1 MDTDMTGG
9 SGGPRNKLA
18 QLERWGGACGPQREG
33 EEDLVPDL
41 TAQQWAT
48 LETGLTRT
56 KMQVVF
62 SMDEPS
68 VAVGNLY
75 WTLRDFDRE
84 ILSYCKD
91 HGVRFE
97 DDRLDALGTDKIVLF
112 GRPDTKNKE
121 LWCLMKRGYI
131 YVRGVRIWV
140 QPSFT
145 GRKVS
150 NLSLCEIEY
159 VNTNEIQ
166 PSELIKA
173 IQTWGGTDA
182 LVVSHAVNVGTPAKW
197 PAIMCLRNMSRTSPE
212 LLFAFRLFFPSP
224 EEANAVYAGFLQERR
239 SNEQMRDRAVGTLTL
254 KPVSNVEW
262 SRTRAVFFRPT
273 ALEHA
278 SFAESRIIVA
288 GFSAEVSARE
298 IEEAF
303 ERHDLGRATVEIR
316 GPRRNYAVAELANRS
331 AVTDAL
337 ERFGEESADSLRV
350 GDIPL
355 RIKKMNDPN
364 NQGCYKCRKPAD
376 GNEAAFRLVES
387 MVEGIITQKS
397 RQLEQQLAQV
407 NTGVTALTERV
418 AAAEAR
424 QQAMEGQMTGFLAS
438 LEQKMAAV
446 MRVAVHELHESSP
459 QHRGRQD
466 FGDGVGLASVDAA
479 VDSGGLRGEV
489 EAVNNSPLVLTAM
502 LSSRERDPGDES
514 GADTDISVGDDQ
526 RAAGYGCNQPRFQ
539 RAGQKHRR
547 WDPMMLPAAPTNESR
562 RCSILRGILQREH
575 YSGDFIGDDV
585 LEEETSSRSIRICTT
600 NINKNLRAK
609 LSEEVADWF
618 ISHEMDIMVVS
629 DAGLGSS
636 VMNQVWVDTLE
647 RTTRA
652 RGLVLTG
659 AGRVGMIFNTER
671 WGNRICRKDIV
682 YSESRRSMRVK
693 LRLPRRHSLW
703 VIGTY
708 IHHAP
713 ERHQDEVVNELAWI
727 QEQCVFA
734 REKGAMI
741 AVGGDFNTYP
751 DSTCEHVG
759 PGNRSHQ
766 AENMSARFKAWTDEH
781 ALSSSFRLRHPTTI
795 RYTYERAATK
805 SALDDI

>member
-1 MDTDMTGG
+1 MDTEMTGG
-9 SGGPRNKLA
+9 DEAAEMRDVGARTEAASSSKRQRRTEEQAGA
-18 QLERWGGACGPQREG
+18 AAAVGGAPCGPQREG

-41 TAQQWAT
+41 TTQQWAT
-48 LETGLTRT
+48 LETGLTRA

-75 WTLRDFDRE
+75 WTLRDFDRM

-97 DDRLDALGTDKIVLF
+97 DDRLDALGTNKIVLF

-121 LWCLMKRGYI
+121 LWCPMKRGYI

-166 PSELIKA
+166 PSELVEA

-197 PAIMCLRNMSRTSPE
+197 PSIMCLRNMSRTSPE

-224 EEANAVYAGFLQERR
+224 EEENSVYAGFLQERR

-254 KPVSNVEW
+254 KPVSIVEW
-262 SRTRAVFFRPT
+262 SRTRAAFFRPT

-278 SFAESRIIVA
+278 SFADSRIIVA

-316 GPRRNYAVAELANRS
+316 DPRRNYAVAELANRS
-331 AVTDAL
+331 AVTEAL
-337 ERFGEESADSLRV
+337 ERFDEESADSLRV

-364 NQGCYKCRKPAD
+364 NQGCYKCGKPGRFRRTCPKNHPAGNSAKTQLAVPNSQLVNAAD

-418 AAAEAR
+418 AATEAR

-438 LEQKMAAV
+438 LDQKMAAA

-459 QHRGRQD
+459 QHRGGGD
-466 FGDGVGLASVDAA
+466 FGDGGRS
-479 VDSGGLRGEV
+479 
-489 EAVNNSPLVLTAM
+489 
-502 LSSRERDPGDES
+502 
-514 GADTDISVGDDQ
+514 
-526 RAAGYGCNQPRFQ
+526 NQ
-539 RAGQKHRR
+539 
-547 WDPMMLPAAPTNESR
+547 
-562 RCSILRGILQREH
+562 
-575 YSGDFIGDDV
+575 
-585 LEEETSSRSIRICTT
+585 
-600 NINKNLRAK
+600 
-609 LSEEVADWF
+609 
-618 ISHEMDIMVVS
+618 
-629 DAGLGSS
+629 
-636 VMNQVWVDTLE
+636 
-647 RTTRA
+647 
-652 RGLVLTG
+652 
-659 AGRVGMIFNTER
+659 
-671 WGNRICRKDIV
+671 
-682 YSESRRSMRVK
+682 
-693 LRLPRRHSLW
+693 
-703 VIGTY
+703 
-708 IHHAP
+708 
-713 ERHQDEVVNELAWI
+713 
-727 QEQCVFA
+727 
-734 REKGAMI
+734 
-741 AVGGDFNTYP
+741 
-751 DSTCEHVG
+751 
-759 PGNRSHQ
+759 
-766 AENMSARFKAWTDEH
+766 
-781 ALSSSFRLRHPTTI
+781 
-795 RYTYERAATK
+795 
-805 SALDDI
+805 